1 MSVVGWTNI
10 GELCTADPTLGEGQ
24 LGILRDAAL
33 VAVDGRVAW
42 IGSAAEF
49 PDVDVA
55 HDMGGAAV
63 LPGFVDAHMHP
74 VFAGDRAAE
83 FDARMSGTPYS
94 AGGIRT
100 TVAATRTATDADLAA
115 NAARLAAEALRQ
127 GTTTLEAKSGYGLT
141 VRDEQR
147 SLVAA
152 RTVTEETTFLG
163 AHVVPA
169 EYAERPDD
177 YVDLVCGEMLDACA
191 PHA

>member
-42 IGSAAEF
+42 IGPAAEF

-100 TVAATRTATDADLAA
+100 TVAATRAATDADLAA
-115 NAARLAAEALRQ
+115 NARRLSTEALRQ

-141 VRDEQR
+141 VRTSDA
-147 SLVAA
+147 VAA
-152 RTVTEETTFLG
+152 
-163 AHVVPA
+163 
-169 EYAERPDD
+169 
-177 YVDLVCGEMLDACA
+177 
-191 PHA
+191 